1 MSKLLIVANVL
12 NYLLLII
19 LVSSVAGFISF
30 LNIYGL
36 FLAAITA
43 LIAWGVYRRQRWGYF
58 AAAAWA
64 LACYQLAK
72 QGYEFQS
79 IKRHVMMLGFALI
92 PVALFLHETLGKTA
106 AKSAQNNGKES
117 DDGPKMP
124 DWLGVSY
131 TALQKVSII
140 AKFTDNCLTRRGLV
154 F

>member
-12 NYLLLII
+12 NGLLLII
-19 LVSSVAGFISF
+19 LVASIAGFISF

-36 FLAAITA
+36 FLASVTAAIT
-43 LIAWGVYRRQRWGYF
+43 WGVFKQQRWGYF

-79 IKRHVMMLGFALI
+79 IKRHVMMLGFTLI
-92 PVALFLHETLGKTA
+92 PLALFLHETLGKAT

-117 DDGPKMP
+117 NNSRKMP
-124 DWLGVSY
+124 D
-131 TALQKVSII
+131 
-140 AKFTDNCLTRRGLV
+140 
-154 F
+154 

>member
-1 MSKLLIVANVL
+1 MSKLIIVANIL
-12 NYLLLII
+12 NIFLLIV
-19 LVSSVAGFISF
+19 LVGATVGFISF

-36 FLAAITA
+36 FLACVTA
-43 LIAWGVYRRQRWGYF
+43 VIAWSVFKHQRWGYF

-79 IKRHVMMLGFALI
+79 IKRHVMILGFVLI
-92 PVALFLHETLGKTA
+92 PVALFLHEILGKAA

-124 DWLGVSY
+124 D
-131 TALQKVSII
+131 
-140 AKFTDNCLTRRGLV
+140 
-154 F
+154 

>member
-12 NYLLLII
+12 NGLLLIV
-19 LVSSVAGFISF
+19 LVVSIAGFISF

-36 FLAAITA
+36 FLACVTAAIT
-43 LIAWGVYRRQRWGYF
+43 WGVFRQQRWGYF

-79 IKRHVMMLGFALI
+79 IKRHVMLLGFAII
-92 PVALFLHETLGKTA
+92 PIALFLHETLGKAA

-117 DDGPKMP
+117 VDDPKMP
-124 DWLGVSY
+124 D
-131 TALQKVSII
+131 
-140 AKFTDNCLTRRGLV
+140 
-154 F
+154 